1 MPRAHSAFIAR
12 KDVPARKELQAAIK
26 ALKYKVTLD
35 DGYVPFETSGYL
47 PCTLDGEDAGF
58 TIRFQDVGQD
68 LGNVPAAVKEKL
80 EGRDVEISFKWTGD
94 IREVIAA
101 LAVSAAL
108 VNDFG
113 AIIYDPDADKVV
125 SKSAFLAKA
134 QETAEEM

>member
-58 TIRFQDVGQD
+58 TIRFQDVGE
-68 LGNVPAAVKEKL
+68 VPAAVKEKL

-113 AIIYDPDADKVV
+113 AIIYDPDADKVIA
-125 SKSAFLAKA
+125 KAAFLAKA

>member
-58 TIRFQDVGQD
+58 TIRFQDVGE
-68 LGNVPAAVKEKL
+68 VPAAVKEKL
-80 EGRDVEISFKWTGD
+80 EGRDVEISFKWSGD

-134 QETAEEM
+134 QETAEEL